1 MHNFQFDEAH
11 KGTLATIVLS
21 VLGWLDVSV
30 ASQFVFMMAT
40 LTTGTLTSIYTY
52 KKIKKLDNE
61 KNSEKY

>member
-1 MHNFQFDEAH
+1 MNIPFDEAH
-11 KGTLATIVLS
+11 KGTLATIILS

-61 KNSEKY
+61 KDSEKH